1 MTQLYQKLR
10 QYAPLKYVAVFF
22 SRVDRRCHGDDST
35 EAGWMLA
42 IRAEL
47 KAGQQIVMQR
57 LMEARCAGPF
67 LRAGNTEVVRQD
79 GKWGSPSV
87 AVAAQPMSALKKGE
101 AGADRDPEE
110 KTNNTEA
117 AEAALLGVEAAKR
130 KLDFDEVRAPK
141 FKGVPSTVEESAE
154 TPTADEG
161 ENVSKAGDDVLTTG
175 EERGDDSNC
184 QSQEVDDKTKTSIA
198 GVSENL
204 SEASKVVP
212 ATPTPEENK
221 AVSDAPAGN
230 AGGQE
235 MASES
240 LIRDCSVKLQ
250 SIDNMLPPG
259 LMEKV
264 KKRMIEKSLEKDRLD
279 EILAAH
285 PEVRKCTVQLKDL
298 RNHPW
303 YGSKISG
310 MTPCESSS
318 TEVEAEIKEELDS
331 DEEVLAL
338 VGSGQ
343 TGGEE
348 EQLTDSDEE
357 VMDTLENID
366 AQIEADED
374 SDSDEAALATADEIA
389 RVLDDSRE
397 RERVLDLTG
406 MKASVDNGE
415 YSRVLSFH
423 LAFKQVLATVHVP
436 GPGKALA
443 RNAIKKVY
451 KSAMALAFP
460 WFDVSNPAANYEA
473 NSVEERM
480 VRPPDRDHVYADR
493 RLTAASRAAAD
504 GKADEQSEISEQV
517 PRWKKYRKRSRA
529 ALARDTRK
537 CLFCHQLGD
546 ADNSRLIYF
555 RQNGE
560 LIRLRA
566 G

>member
-1 MTQLYQKLR
+1 MSR
-10 QYAPLKYVAVFF
+10 F
-22 SRVDRRCHGDDST
+22 SLRVDRRCHGDDST

-47 KAGQQIVMQR
+47 KAGQQIIMQR
-57 LMEARCAGPF
+57 LMEARCAAPF

-79 GKWGSPSV
+79 GQGSPSV

-117 AEAALLGVEAAKR
+117 AGALGVEAAKR
-130 KLDFDEVRAPK
+130 KLDFDEVKAPR

-154 TPTADEG
+154 TPNADESDD
-161 ENVSKAGDDVLTTG
+161 VSKTGEDVPKTG

-184 QSQEVDDKTKTSIA
+184 QSKEVDDKTKTSIA

-212 ATPTPEENK
+212 VTPTPEETK
-221 AVSDAPAGN
+221 AVSDAPAEN
-230 AGGQE
+230 AAGGQE

-240 LIRDCSVKLQ
+240 LVRDCSVKLQ
-250 SIDNMLPPG
+250 SIDKMLPPG
-259 LMEKV
+259 LMEKF
-264 KKRMIEKSLEKDRLD
+264 KKRMIEKSLENDRLE

-285 PEVRKCTVQLKDL
+285 PEIRKCSVQLKDL

-318 TEVEAEIKEELDS
+318 MEVEAEIKEELDS

-343 TGGEE
+343 TGGEV
-348 EQLTDSDEE
+348 TDSDEE
-357 VMDTLENID
+357 VMDTDENID
-366 AQIEADED
+366 AQNRADED
-374 SDSDEAALATADEIA
+374 SDSDEAALAEADEVA

-406 MKASVDNGE
+406 MKAAVDNGE

-436 GPGKALA
+436 GPGKYLA

-451 KSAMALAFP
+451 KSAMAVAFP

-493 RLTAASRAAAD
+493 RLTSRAAAD
-504 GKADEQSEISEQV
+504 NKADEQSEISEQV

-537 CLFCHQLGD
+537 CLFCHQQGD
-546 ADNSRLIYF
+546 ADKSRLIYF

-560 LIRLRA
+560 LVSLNWVK
-566 G
+566 GGSVFL